1 MTETSPDRPFAGIL
15 LMLGF
20 CMLIPLSDAMAKIL
34 GETVALPVILLA
46 RFVLQAAI
54 LVAVLGLMGGSL
66 RVPPGL
72 RLWVLLRTV
81 LFIVGMGL
89 MFAALRVLPLADAVA
104 IAFVMPFVL
113 LLLGHLTLG
122 EEVGAVR
129 LGACAV
135 GFVGTLLVIQPNFV
149 EVGVAALL
157 PLGVAVVFAVF
168 MLVTRRV
175 TRGIGPVALQAIT
188 GLQGAAIL
196 LPLVLLTLPSEAL
209 AGPLGDGP
217 TLGRMLAMGVFGSV
231 AHLAMT
237 WSLRLAPASTLAPM
251 QYLEIPFATLV
262 GLLVFG
268 DLPDGLALIGIC
280 VTIAAGLFV
289 VFRERA
295 IAARPLPAP

>member
-1 MTETSPDRPFAGIL
+1 MTQDRPFAGIL

-20 CMLIPLSDAMAKIL
+20 CILIPLSDAMAKIL
-34 GETVALPVILLA
+34 GQTVPLLVILLA
-46 RFVLQAAI
+46 RFVLQAVI
-54 LVAVLGLMGGSL
+54 LGALMARTGGSL
-66 RVPPGL
+66 RVPAGA
-72 RLWVLLRTV
+72 RLWVLLRT
-81 LFIVGMGL
+81 LLYITGMGL
-89 MFAALRVLPLADAVA
+89 MFLALTLLPLADAVA

-113 LLLGHLTLG
+113 LLLGHFVVG
-122 EEVGAVR
+122 EEVGPVR

-135 GFVGTLLVIQPNFV
+135 GFTGTLLVIQPNFV
-149 EVGVAALL
+149 EVGAAALL

-175 TRGIGPVALQAIT
+175 TRQIAPIPLQAIT
-188 GLQGAAIL
+188 GVQGTAIL
-196 LPLVLLTLPSEAL
+196 APLVLLTLPVDGL
-209 AGPLGDGP
+209 TGPLADMP
-217 TLGRMLAMGVFGSV
+217 TLLRLLAMGLFGSL

-237 WSLRLAPASTLAPM
+237 WSLKLAPASTLAPM

-268 DLPDGLALIGIC
+268 DLPDGLALVGIC